1 MKFKMKWVA
10 PLAAALLLTACNS
23 TEDSAKET
31 QKGDTAKHTEEEVV
45 EGPYTVVDD
54 RGIEVTF
61 DAVPETI
68 VSLQPSNTEILFEL
82 GVGDKIVGATDYDTY
97 PEAAQKIERV
107 STSTVINAERIVELN
122 PDVVVAY
129 TIGDEAQITQLE
141 DAGLKVFVIASA
153 TSFDD
158 VYSDIIQLSEV
169 MAIEEKGQEVVT
181 TIQGQIKEVQ
191 EKTASVE
198 TKRKVYYEVSPAPDI
213 WTTGSETFQQEIMD
227 AAGVENIFADQSG
240 WLSVTEEDVITRN
253 PEVILSPA
261 TYMEDAIGEILGRAG
276 WDKIGAVANKQVY
289 LVDGD
294 IMSRPAP
301 RIGEAVQN
309 MAEAVYPEL
318 FK

>member
-1 MKFKMKWVA
+1 
-10 PLAAALLLTACNS
+10 
-23 TEDSAKET
+23 
-31 QKGDTAKHTEEEVV
+31 
-45 EGPYTVVDD
+45 
-54 RGIEVTF
+54 
-61 DAVPETI
+61 
-68 VSLQPSNTEILFEL
+68 
-82 GVGDKIVGATDYDTY
+82 
-97 PEAAQKIERV
+97 
-107 STSTVINAERIVELN
+107 
-122 PDVVVAY
+122 
-129 TIGDEAQITQLE
+129 
-141 DAGLKVFVIASA
+141 
-153 TSFDD
+153 
-158 VYSDIIQLSEV
+158 
-169 MAIEEKGQEVVT
+169 
-181 TIQGQIKEVQ
+181 
-191 EKTASVE
+191 
-198 TKRKVYYEVSPAPDI
+198 
-213 WTTGSETFQQEIMD
+213 MD

>member
-1 MKFKMKWVA
+1 MNFKMKWVA
-10 PLAAALLLTACNS
+10 PVAAALLLAACGADEEKAS
-23 TEDSAKET
+23 KDSAKEPVK
-31 QKGDTAKHTEEEVV
+31 QTEVD
-45 EGPYTVVDD
+45 GPYTVVDD

-61 DAVPETI
+61 EEVPKTI

-82 GVGDKIVGATDYDTY
+82 GVGDQIVGGTDYDTY

-129 TIGDEAQITQLE
+129 TAGDEAQVTQLE

-158 VYSDIIQLSEV
+158 VYTDIIQLSEV
-169 MAIEEKGQEVVT
+169 MGVEEKGNEVVAD
-181 TIQGQIKEVQ
+181 IKDQIAAVQ
-191 EKTASVE
+191 EKTDTVD
-198 TKRKVYYEVSPAPDI
+198 TKKKVYYEVSPAPDI
-213 WTTGSETFQQEIMD
+213 WTTGNNTFQQEIMNT
-227 AAGVENIFADQSG
+227 AGVENIFVDQES
-240 WLSVTEEDVITRN
+240 WLSVTEEDVIARN
-253 PEVILSPA
+253 PEVIITPA
-261 TYMEDAIGEILGRAG
+261 TYMENAVDEILARAG
-276 WDKIGAVANKQVY
+276 WDQIQAVSNKAVV

-294 IMSRPAP
+294 VMSRPGP
-301 RIGEAVQN
+301 RIGEAVEI